1 MQRRRPDSWAKYVS
15 TPVVLLGVSYIPP
28 ATGIN
33 YSSWFAVGFV
43 FEFIIRKRNFA
54 WWSKYNYVT
63 GAALDCGLFFYA
75 TRREEVRVLT
85 NIWVVNRHCTVS
97 AYDFLRTP
105 VAQRWH
111 SGQLVGQFCLREQ
124 CVSPFYIGYPLTDL
138 FGMYRCRL
146 RRYTFAHDVA

>member
-1 MQRRRPDSWAKYVS
+1 MGQVCEHTRGAPGSVIYPAGDWDQLL
-15 TPVVLLGVSYIPP
+15 VLVCSRVCVRIYHSQAQLRMVEQVQLRYGCR
-28 ATGIN
+28 
-33 YSSWFAVGFV
+33 VGL
-43 FEFIIRKRNFA
+43 
-54 WWSKYNYVT
+54 WSV
-63 GAALDCGLFFYA
+63 FYA

-111 SGQLVGQFCLREQ
+111 SSQLVGQFCLREQ

-146 RRYTFAHDVA
+146 RRYPFAHDVA

>member
-1 MQRRRPDSWAKYVS
+1 MGQVCEHTRGAPGSVIYPARDWDQLL
-15 TPVVLLGVSYIPP
+15 VLVCSRVCVRIYHSQAQLRMVEQVQLRYGCR
-28 ATGIN
+28 
-33 YSSWFAVGFV
+33 VGL
-43 FEFIIRKRNFA
+43 
-54 WWSKYNYVT
+54 WSV
-63 GAALDCGLFFYA
+63 FYA

-111 SGQLVGQFCLREQ
+111 SSQLVGQFCLREQ